1 MNELLK
7 SFILILL
14 IIYVVIVAL
23 NPSIKNPY
31 FIIFVYENPIIL
43 LFLVLLSYYIAQW
56 DLKIGLLLLIC
67 IIAVYLDILLIKKG
81 LNTNLKDDRAFISYV
96 DSFNTHWKQI
106 FNIGIN

>member
-7 SFILILL
+7 SFILIIL

-43 LFLVLLSYYIAQW
+43 LFLVLLSYYIAQQ

-67 IIAVYLDILLIKKG
+67 AIAIYLDILLIKKTI
-81 LNTNLKDDRAFISYV
+81 NNKTDIKDDRAFISYV
-96 DSFNTHWKQI
+96 NSFNSYWK
-106 FNIGIN
+106 